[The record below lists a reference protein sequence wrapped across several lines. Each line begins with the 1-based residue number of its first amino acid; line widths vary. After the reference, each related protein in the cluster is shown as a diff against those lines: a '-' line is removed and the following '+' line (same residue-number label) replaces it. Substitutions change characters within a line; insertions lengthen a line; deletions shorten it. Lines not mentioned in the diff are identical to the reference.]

1 LAKES
6 VANVANKNMQTIFS
20 GVQAGTAVATQS
32 GVIPIS
38 DELMK
43 SAGFVDQNGA
53 PITEVVNGQVNPSAI
68 PPQNTSPQ
76 FPPVPQQP
84 ESPMQGIETMRNE

>member
-1 LAKES
+1 
-6 VANVANKNMQTIFS
+6 
-20 GVQAGTAVATQS
+20 
-32 GVIPIS
+32 
-38 DELMK
+38 MK

-53 PITEVVNGQVNPSAI
+53 PITAVSDGEVNPAAI

-84 ESPMQGIETMRNE
+84 ESAMQGIETTRIE